1 MEYMVWFHIQN
12 KTTNEDKRKEH
23 QKELGKR
30 LNEAARERL
39 ADQTGQKDIKK
50 IKKSNISYKSY
61 EKFPKEAEVDKL
73 QIYVGELARKLFD
86 SL

>member
-1 MEYMVWFHIQN
+1 M
-12 KTTNEDKRKEH
+12 
-23 QKELGKR
+23 
-30 LNEAARERL
+30 NEAARERL

-73 QIYVGELARKLFD
+73 QIYVGELARKLIRFD
-86 SL
+86 SRTYLIRFDKLEADFHFLEASGPLKRKL